1 MTSDGRPTRL
11 DFDAAIDQPM
21 AGGIDDVGARQEQ
34 EGRLGQGRDAL
45 DLAMSV
51 WMVVVRRFAADPY
64 GCVSQHGGAAIERR
78 SAASDRMPKLPVRMP
93 TVSFSAVSRPLANM
107 ELSATRSLALVILL
121 EPWGRW

>member
-1 MTSDGRPTRL
+1 
-11 DFDAAIDQPM
+11 M

-78 SAASDRMPKLPVRMP
+78 MGRFGQDAQAAGQDADRELQRGQQAAREYG
-93 TVSFSAVSRPLANM
+93 TERDAFFGVSHIA
-107 ELSATRSLALVILL
+107 
-121 EPWGRW
+121 